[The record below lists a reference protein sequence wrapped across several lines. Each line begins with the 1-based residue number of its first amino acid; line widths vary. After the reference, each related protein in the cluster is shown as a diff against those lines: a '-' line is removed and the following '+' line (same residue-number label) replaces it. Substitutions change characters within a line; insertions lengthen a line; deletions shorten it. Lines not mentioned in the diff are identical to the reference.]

1 MAYKNFQKIR
11 SQPSVCNGSGQ
22 NFTIS
27 LKERNQEIAQD
38 FQQISVVQSQLLI
51 SNEENDKMKTQWAI
65 VQHCERWHEGAG
77 VADSE
82 GE

>member
-1 MAYKNFQKIR
+1 MRQDKATDILRNLTDDNAILLKQNDA
-11 SQPSVCNGSGQ
+11 NGSGQ

-65 VQHCERWHEGAG
+65 
-77 VADSE
+77 ADSE

>member
-1 MAYKNFQKIR
+1 MRQDKATDILRNLTDDNAILLKQNDA
-11 SQPSVCNGSGQ
+11 NGSGQ

-65 VQHCERWHEGAG
+65 V
-77 VADSE
+77 
-82 GE
+82 